1 MIRKSINKFPTELP
15 KKGAFTIETEDDFPK
30 LHTLCVASGRR
41 GGGKSV
47 AIANFLKRCKDKHY
61 YDKVYLITPTYNS
74 NKMIW
79 DICDIPPEDVIEP
92 DTSAIK
98 ELTKKI
104 EAEKAEWEDYLEKK
118 KKWNMFMKDRGSNL
132 QALQGKRLLM
142 YYNLGF
148 LEPDMTEPEWK
159 YPVEQPPR
167 IAVVIDDAMG
177 TDLLAKRSAGLINF
191 CIKHRHIADGLGCSV
206 FMLVQ
211 SYKAQ
216 GGVNRAIRENTTHL
230 LLFKVNDFNQIKAIK
245 EESDLPITE
254 EEFEDMCSYAHAKP
268 FNFLLLDFAYKCE
281 TKRFRSGWD
290 EYIIP
295 KSLQGKCSC
304 NKK

>member
-15 KKGAFTIETEDDFPK
+15 KKGAFTIETEDDYPK

-47 AIANFLKRCKDKHY
+47 AISNFLKRCKGKHY
-61 YDKVYLITPTYNS
+61 YDKIILITPTYNS

-79 DICDIPPEDVIEP
+79 DICDIQEEDVIEP
-92 DTSAIK
+92 DVNAIK
-98 ELTKKI
+98 TVIKMINSEKEEWDSFLDKKRKY
-104 EAEKAEWEDYLEKK
+104 EEFLRD
-118 KKWNMFMKDRGSNL
+118 KDGSLQNL
-132 QALQGKRLLM
+132 NAKRLLN
-142 YYNLGF
+142 YYHLGF
-148 LEPDMTEPEWK
+148 LEPNVTKPEWK

-191 CIKHRHIADGLGCSV
+191 CIKHRHISDGLGCSI

-245 EESDLPITE
+245 EESDLPVTD

-268 FNFLLLDFAYKCE
+268 FNFLMLDFAAKCE
-281 TKRFRSGWD
+281 TKRYRSGWD

-295 KSLQGKCSC
+295 PSAQGKCTC
-304 NKK
+304 KK

>member
-1 MIRKSINKFPTELP
+1 MIRKQINKFPTELP
-15 KKGAFTIETEDDFPK
+15 KKGAFTIDTEDDFPK
-30 LHTLCVASGRR
+30 LHTLAVASGRR

-47 AIANFLKRCKDKHY
+47 SIANFLKRCKDKHY
-61 YDKVYLITPTYNS
+61 YDLVLLITPTYNS

-79 DICDIPPEDVIEP
+79 DICDIQPEDIIEP
-92 DTSAIK
+92 DVGAIK
-98 ELTKKI
+98 EVIKRI
-104 EAEKAEWEDYLEKK
+104 ETEKAEWEDFLEKK
-118 KKWNMFMKDRGSNL
+118 KKYNEFLKDKHGSLERIN
-132 QALQGKRLLM
+132 AKRLLN

-148 LEPDMTEPEWK
+148 LEENVTKPEWK

-167 IAVVIDDAMG
+167 VAVVIDDAMG

-191 CIKHRHIADGLGCSV
+191 AIKHRHVADGLGCSI
-206 FMLVQ
+206 FMLLQ

-230 LLFKVNDFNQIKAIK
+230 LLFKVNDFNQIKAVK
-245 EESDLPITE
+245 EESDLPVTD
-254 EEFEDMCSYAHAKP
+254 EEFEDMCSYAHSKP
-268 FNFLLLDFAYKCE
+268 YNFLLLDFAPKCE

-290 EYIIP
+290 EYIVP
-295 KSLQGKCSC
+295 PSLKDKCSC

>member
-15 KKGAFTIETEDDFPK
+15 KKGAFTIETEDDYPK

-47 AIANFLKRCKDKHY
+47 AISNFLKKCKNKHY
-61 YDKVYLITPTYNS
+61 YDKIILVTPTYNS

-79 DICDIPPEDVIEP
+79 DICDIQDEDVIEP
-92 DTSAIK
+92 DVNAIK
-98 ELTKKI
+98 MVIKI
-104 EAEKAEWEDYLEKK
+104 INNEKAEWDEFCDKK
-118 KKWNMFMKDRGSNL
+118 KKYEEFLRDKDGSLQNL
-132 QALQGKRLLM
+132 NAKRLLN

-148 LEPDMTEPEWK
+148 LEPNVTKPVWK

-245 EESDLPITE
+245 EESDLPVTD

-268 FNFLLLDFAYKCE
+268 FNFLMLDFAPKCE
-281 TKRFRSGWD
+281 TKRFRSGFD

-295 KSLQGKCSC
+295 PSLKDKCSC
-304 NKK
+304 KK

>member
-15 KKGAFTIETEDDFPK
+15 KKGAFTIETDDDFPR
-30 LHTLCVASGRR
+30 LHTLAVASGRR

-47 AIANFLKRCKDKHY
+47 AISNFLKRCKDKHY
-61 YDKVYLITPTYNS
+61 YDKIFLITPTYNS
-74 NKMIW
+74 NKSIW

-92 DTSAIK
+92 DENAIK
-98 ELTKKI
+98 EVVKKI
-104 EAEKAEWEDYLEKK
+104 EADKQEWEEFLEKK
-118 KKWNMFMKDRGSNL
+118 KKYEMFLRDKGTNL
-132 QALQGKRLLM
+132 QALNSKRLLM

-148 LEPDMTEPEWK
+148 LEPEMNEPEWK
-159 YPVEQPPR
+159 YPIEQPPR

-177 TDLLAKRSAGLINF
+177 TDLLAKRSSGLINF

-245 EESDLPITE
+245 EESDLPVTE
-254 EEFEDMCSYAHAKP
+254 EEFENMCSYAHAKP

-295 KSLQGKCSC
+295 PSLQGKCSC
-304 NKK
+304 KK